1 VTPDIAELDPIVIST
16 LGCLREMSAM
26 SCCTGFFVG
35 NSLSDPPRR
44 SCSSH
49 LPILARS
56 MRKLGQKPSLAIF
69 QSRMTLWAEIFST
82 SAVSSTLSPPK
93 NRSSMTFAL
102 RGSI

>member
-1 VTPDIAELDPIVIST
+1 
-16 LGCLREMSAM
+16 
-26 SCCTGFFVG
+26 
-35 NSLSDPPRR
+35 
-44 SCSSH
+44 
-49 LPILARS
+49 

-82 SAVSSTLSPPK
+82 SAVSSTLSPLK